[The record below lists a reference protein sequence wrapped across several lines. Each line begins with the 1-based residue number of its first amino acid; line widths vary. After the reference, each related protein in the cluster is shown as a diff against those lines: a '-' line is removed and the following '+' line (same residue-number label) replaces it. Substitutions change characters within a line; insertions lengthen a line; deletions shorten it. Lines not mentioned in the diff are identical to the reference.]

1 MNYDRGMKPKF
12 PLHWLFFSI
21 AIGALASVGMA
32 LMAKFGALR
41 AGVDLPL
48 APIVAGGSLGGL
60 LGQLAG
66 RWADRKKDP
75 GTAGFLRVFTFVAAV
90 SVATSVLG
98 IGFLKDRLF
107 PGVPV
112 QFAVLALLG
121 WGIGAFAGG
130 IQVAIEVLIRPD
142 SRSSS

>member
-1 MNYDRGMKPKF
+1 MDYDRVMRPKF
-12 PLHWLFFSI
+12 PLPWLFFSI
-21 AIGALASVGMA
+21 AIGALASIGMA

-48 APIVAGGSLGGL
+48 APIVAGGSFGGL
-60 LGQLAG
+60 LGQIAG
-66 RWADRKKDP
+66 RWADRKKGP
-75 GTAGFLRVFTFVAAV
+75 GTASFLRVFTFVAAI

-98 IGFLKDRLF
+98 IAFFKDQLF

-130 IQVAIEVLIRPD
+130 IQVAIEVLIRPEN
-142 SRSSS
+142 RPG